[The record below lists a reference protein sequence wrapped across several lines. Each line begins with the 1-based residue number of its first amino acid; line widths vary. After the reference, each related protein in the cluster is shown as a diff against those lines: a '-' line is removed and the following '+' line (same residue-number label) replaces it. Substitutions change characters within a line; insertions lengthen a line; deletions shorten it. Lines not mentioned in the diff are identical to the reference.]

1 MMSLS
6 LSWASAQAHSAS
18 CCRVRRWSN
27 VLDAEAEYL
36 PSRSSHAE
44 RGSVVSVRKSRACSG
59 MTMGGRRRWVA
70 VDSPGRWVGGV
81 VSAGDVMRHDG
92 TSVLS

>member
-18 CCRVRRWSN
+18 CCRARRWSN

-36 PSRSSHAE
+36 PSRSSQSSHTE
-44 RGSVVSVRKSRACSG
+44 RGLVASVRKS
-59 MTMGGRRRWVA
+59 
-70 VDSPGRWVGGV
+70 
-81 VSAGDVMRHDG
+81 
-92 TSVLS
+92 